1 MVLDGVTVADPFSG
15 NTAPAGA
22 MAGVMEMELA
32 LLLVQFSVTDDPA
45 LMLLEEEESATA
57 GMAGRVV

>member
-1 MVLDGVTVADPFSG
+1 
-15 NTAPAGA
+15 

-57 GMAGRVV
+57 GMAVRVV